1 MERTYLNRLDRLE
14 ADYKKD
20 QRQLESSLE
29 AVYSEKQNFRRE
41 LEALAENYRYQY
53 RQIESDAPLNM
64 NRVYQQLEHCQ
75 AEGNQLVQRSL
86 NKLEIKKE
94 ESRLVY
100 WQETKK
106 VEEELTLLKVKERK
120 N

>member
-41 LEALAENYRYQY
+41 LEALAFQ
-53 RQIESDAPLNM
+53 
-64 NRVYQQLEHCQ
+64 
-75 AEGNQLVQRSL
+75 
-86 NKLEIKKE
+86 
-94 ESRLVY
+94 SR
-100 WQETKK
+100 
-106 VEEELTLLKVKERK
+106 
-120 N
+120 